1 MLTLLHVKSEYS
13 LGQGTPTPSELVRCA
28 ADHGYSALALTDVE
42 TLAGQIEFHHA
53 ARAAG
58 IRAITG
64 LELRDGFGPGEL
76 GRTHGR
82 LILLARDLAG
92 YASLCRIVTRR
103 RAGTPCNNLDDCLA
117 ESPTG
122 LFYLSDD
129 TSLLSALQRAGVDAA
144 DLRRLLPPDERSP
157 VSTFRAVAD
166 PDVVMLDRHDREL
179 QRVLVAIRQQRPL
192 ADIAPA
198 GAGGRTMPD
207 PRTLRA
213 SFADD
218 PAAADESSHLAEAC
232 TLDLTAVRA
241 ALPRWRGPHGESPEE
256 HMHAL
261 ARDRLQAGRAAGRWR
276 DPAYDTRLAEELAVV
291 GELGFFGYFAI
302 VCEITDE
309 ARRRGIDVA
318 ARGSAASSL
327 LAHVLGI
334 TPIDPLAHGLHF
346 QRFLHAG
353 RRELPDIDLDLPSNR
368 RDALIEWVLGR
379 FGAERAARVS
389 TMQRLARRSAARE
402 LARALGLPLGDDI
415 DDDDRLPAALR
426 SPAHQ
431 DLLARLIGKPHH
443 LSVHPG
449 GIVVAEPHLL
459 ALAPLERV
467 PSGMIVTQYDM
478 RSLARLGLVKIDLLG
493 NRALS
498 ALADARRFAGD
509 ENLAP
514 ADDPRTLQLVRTVDT
529 LGCFQIESPPVRATL
544 SKLPIDGVD
553 DVMAALAV
561 VRPGPAS
568 GGARAAYIRRA
579 RGEEPA
585 LAQHPRLQSVLRAS
599 RGMMIYDEDVTASI
613 AAMTGWS
620 LEQADAARATLVE
633 AEPADLAPLQRRFI
647 AAAGRTGIA
656 GADALAVWDTA
667 VRFAAYSFNKAHAAG
682 YAHLAWQVAAM
693 KAHHPA
699 AFACGVLDHYG
710 GHYPLRTI
718 AADLARHGVRLLA
731 PTVTHANVHT
741 TLAPDGVRVGLGHV
755 KHLTR
760 AAMRQIVHARPF
772 SDLAA
777 LLRAVPLGARELRA
791 LVLCGACDDLA
802 PLSADAYPIAHEEL
816 LAHLERDRDPAA
828 LADFVARAPAG
839 PAADLYRRLV
849 RVRNELTVLH
859 MHLSDHPLRILRD
872 EARRAGCITAREVSG
887 RAGRQIRVAGLIAAS
902 RRHRD
907 GHGRTM
913 QFVTLEDETGL
924 VEAVVAADVYA
935 ALGDPIRN
943 PGPVMLTGRA
953 VVDRGHAHVD
963 VSQVLP
969 FHRRP
974 RPFADLARG

>member
-13 LGQGTPTPSELVRCA
+13 LGQGTATPSELVRRA
-28 ADHGYSALALTDVE
+28 SDYGYSALALTDVE
-42 TLAGQIEFHHA
+42 TLAGQVEFHHA
-53 ARAAG
+53 AGAAG

-64 LELRDGFGPGEL
+64 VELRDGFGPGEL
-76 GRTHGR
+76 GGARGR
-82 LILLARDLAG
+82 LVLLARDLAG

-103 RAGTPCNNLDDCLA
+103 RAGAPRNNLDDCLA
-117 ESPTG
+117 ESPAG
-122 LFYLSDD
+122 LFYLADD
-129 TSLLSALQRAGVDAA
+129 TSALSELQRAGVDAA
-144 DLRRLLPPDERSP
+144 DLRRLRPPDDRSP

-166 PDVVMLDRHDREL
+166 FEVAMLDRHDREL
-179 QRVLVAIRQQRPL
+179 QRLLVAIRQQRPL

-198 GAGGRTMPD
+198 GAGGRSMPD

-218 PAAADESSHLAEAC
+218 PAALDESSHLAEAC
-232 TLDLTAVRA
+232 ALDLTAVRA
-241 ALPRWRGPHGESPEE
+241 ALPTWPGPHGESPEQ

-261 ARDRLQAGRAAGRWR
+261 ARARLQAGRAAGRWR
-276 DPAYDTRLAEELAVV
+276 DAAYDARLAEELAVV

-309 ARRRGIDVA
+309 ARRRGIEVA

-368 RDALIEWVLGR
+368 RDALIEWVLAR
-379 FGAERAARVS
+379 FGADRAARVS

-402 LARALGLPLGDDI
+402 LARALGVPLGDDV
-415 DDDDRLPAALR
+415 DDDDRLPAALQ
-426 SPAHQ
+426 SPAHR

-449 GIVVAEPHLL
+449 GVVVAEPHLL
-459 ALAPLERV
+459 AHAPLERV
-467 PSGMIVTQYDM
+467 PSGMVVTQYDM

-509 ENLAP
+509 DGLAP
-514 ADDPRTLQLVRTVDT
+514 ADDPRTLQLVRAVDT

-568 GGARAAYIRRA
+568 GGARVTYIRRA

-585 LAQHPRLQSVLRAS
+585 LAQDPRLQSVLRAS

-620 LEQADAARATLVE
+620 LEQADAARATLAA
-633 AEPADLAPLQRRFI
+633 AEPAALAPLQRRFL
-647 AAAGRTGIA
+647 AAAGP
-656 GADALAVWDTA
+656 DALAVWDTA

-718 AADLARHGVRLLA
+718 AADLSRHGVRLLA
-731 PTVTHANVHT
+731 PTVAHANVHT
-741 TLAPDGVRVGLGHV
+741 TLAPEGVRVGLGHV

-760 AAMRQIVHARPF
+760 AAMQQIVHARPF

-816 LAHLERDRDPAA
+816 LARLERDRDPAA
-828 LADFVARAPAG
+828 LVDFVARAPAG

-849 RVRNELTVLH
+849 RVRNELTFLH

-872 EARRAGCITAREVSG
+872 EARRAGCITAREVPG
-887 RAGRQIRVAGLIAAS
+887 RAGRQVRVAGLIAAS

-907 GHGRTM
+907 ARGRTM

-974 RPFADLARG
+974 RPFADLARR